1 MNHSQD
7 FQVINLVA
15 DIGGTNIRLAITDKN
30 NHISE
35 IETYQC
41 QLFPHLSHVIQQYLT
56 EKKLL
61 NAQVNAC
68 LAIACPV
75 DTDLISMTNLPWK
88 FSQKQLKEDLKLSS
102 LTLINDYTAIAMAI
116 PSLNDDQKIK
126 IGGGESSKNQPIAV
140 CGPGTGLGVANLV
153 NINNHWHCLGGE
165 GGHTD
170 FAPVD
175 EVDVKI
181 FQQLSLTK
189 KRISYEQLLSGYGL
203 EQIYQALVVIHAEE
217 ATNESFTSSA
227 KISAQ
232 EISTQALDASCDI
245 CQQSLAQFCKI
256 LGSFAGNLALTTG
269 SVGGV
274 YIAGGIVP
282 RFVDYVNNSQF
293 RERFEAKGRMSHLN
307 QQTSTY
313 IITESQPGLM
323 GAAAYLNQVCQ

>member
-1 MNHSQD
+1 MSNS
-7 FQVINLVA
+7 QVINLVA

-30 NHISE
+30 NNISE

-41 QLFPHLSHVIQQYLT
+41 KLFPNLSDVIQQYLT
-56 EKKLL
+56 EKKFL
-61 NAQVNAC
+61 NVRINAC

-75 DTDLISMTNLPWK
+75 DTDLISMTNLPWE
-88 FSQKQLKEDLKLSS
+88 FSQKQLKADLKLSS

-116 PSLNDDQKIK
+116 PSLNDDQKVK
-126 IGGGESSKNQPIAV
+126 VGGGDSDKHQPIAV
-140 CGPGTGLGVANLV
+140 CGPGTGLGVANLI
-153 NINNHWHCLGGE
+153 NINNQWHCLDGE

-175 EVDVKI
+175 ELDVKI

-203 EQIYQALVVIHAEE
+203 EQIYQALVVINDQEFANK
-217 ATNESFTSSA
+217 ASTLSA
-227 KISAQ
+227 KLSAK
-232 EISTQALDASCDI
+232 EISSQALAGSCDI
-245 CQQSLAQFCKI
+245 CQQALSQFCKI
-256 LGSFAGNLALTTG
+256 LGSFSGNLALTTG

-282 RFVDYVNNSQF
+282 RFVEYVTNSQF

-307 QQTSTY
+307 KKTPTY

-323 GAAAYLNQVCQ
+323 GAAAYLNQIS